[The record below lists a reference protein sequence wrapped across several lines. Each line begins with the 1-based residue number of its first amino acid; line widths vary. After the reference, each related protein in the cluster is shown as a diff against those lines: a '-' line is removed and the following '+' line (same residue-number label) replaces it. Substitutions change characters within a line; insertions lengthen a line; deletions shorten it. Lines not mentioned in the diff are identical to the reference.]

1 MVKLIQATV
10 FLSFFIIFSSNSVE
24 TGTEKKGDST
34 LDLGKIVKL
43 QNQKFL
49 MTPPKTAK
57 KIT

>member
-10 FLSFFIIFSSNSVE
+10 FLSFFIFFSASSVE
-24 TGTEKKGDST
+24 TGTAKKGDST

-49 MTPPKTAK
+49 M
-57 KIT
+57 